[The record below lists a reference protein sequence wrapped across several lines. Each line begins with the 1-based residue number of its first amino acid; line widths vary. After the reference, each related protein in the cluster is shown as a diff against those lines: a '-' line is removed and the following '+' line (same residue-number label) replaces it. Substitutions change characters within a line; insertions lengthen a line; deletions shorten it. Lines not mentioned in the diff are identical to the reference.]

1 MADIFS
7 NTPRVTL
14 AHTPTP
20 LEALPNFTKA
30 LSGPDIW
37 IKRDDCTGF
46 ALGGNK
52 VRKLEFLMAEAQAKG
67 ATVIITAGGTQSN
80 HVRQTAAA
88 AVRLGMKCHAVL
100 ERVRTDGLYET
111 NGNALLDYLFGAVP
125 HFVEKNTNMDAAM
138 SSIHAELTA
147 KGETVYVVPI
157 GGSNALG
164 SMGYIA
170 CALEL
175 AEQFREQNVHPS
187 AIVHASGSAGTQAG
201 LLVGLSLAGL
211 EIPVLGMCVSRPA
224 EAQRKKV
231 ISLVQALASF
241 IERPDLADII
251 DVICDG
257 AYVGPGY
264 GDETPEMIAAVQLLA
279 RTEGVFLDPVYTGKA
294 MAGLI
299 DYVKAGKF
307 DNAGPIVFLHTGGT
321 PALFVYPSVA
331 GDEHN

>member
-1 MADIFS
+1 MVDIFL
-7 NTPRVTL
+7 NTPRVPL

-30 LSGPDIW
+30 LDGPDIW

-52 VRKLEFLMAEAQAKG
+52 VRKLEFLMADAQAKG
-67 ATVIITAGGTQSN
+67 ATVIVTAGGTQSN

-88 AVRLGMKCHAVL
+88 AVRLGMTCHAVL
-100 ERVRTDGLYET
+100 ERVRTDELYET
-111 NGNALLDYLFGAVP
+111 NGNAFLGHLFGAVP
-125 HFVEKNTNMDAAM
+125 HFVEKDADMDAGM
-138 SSIHAELTA
+138 VSISAELTA
-147 KGETVYVVPI
+147 KGETVYIVPI

-170 CALEL
+170 CAMEL
-175 AEQFREQNVHPS
+175 AAQFREQNVHPS

-211 EIPVLGMCVSRPA
+211 EIPVLGMCVSRPG
-224 EAQRKKV
+224 EAQMGKV
-231 ISLVQALASF
+231 ASLVQALTSF
-241 IERPDLADII
+241 IQRPDLTGVI

-264 GDETPEMIAAVQLLA
+264 GEETPEMVAAVQLLA
-279 RTEGVFLDPVYTGKA
+279 RTEGIFLDPVYTGKA

-307 DNAGPIVFLHTGGT
+307 ENASPIVFLHTGGT

-331 GDEHN
+331 DGD